1 MDNFKAKV
9 KLHTASLEVKKVS
22 HKLKKFMTTSQ
33 NGSTHQQIVIENQN
47 DKVGLNTL
55 ELNEVDI
62 FVEENEF
69 KL

>member
-22 HKLKKFMTTSQ
+22 HQLKKFMTTSQ
-33 NGSTHQQIVIENQN
+33 NGSTHQPIVIENQN